1 MANLLKVYDK
11 LTTTQY
17 MILNSLR
24 SFCGSYL
31 KPRVINDYKN
41 EIVDR
46 EIFLKMGEM
55 GIFGPTI
62 KGFGCL
68 GENYKILG
76 TSSSW
81 LRYQLPSNLVNVIWG
96 GKYKGQ
102 EQLWFACKF
111 YGSDVE
117 VNLNRFSKPEF
128 FKWRW
133 INPSDS
139 VNLAVPFK
147 KELYSLVLD
156 EFSKFL
162 V

>member
-1 MANLLKVYDK
+1 MNKKYRKGIGVFLINTDNK
-11 LTTTQY
+11 LWVGQR
-17 MILNSLR
+17 L
-24 SFCGSYL
+24 
-31 KPRVINDYKN
+31 DHKN
-41 EIVDR
+41 EYWQMPQGGIDNKESPEEAMKR
-46 EIFLKMGEM
+46 ELMEETG
-55 GIFGPTI
+55 
-62 KGFGCL
+62 L

-81 LRYQLPSNLVNVIWG
+81 FRYQLPSNLVNVIWG

-111 YGSDVE
+111 YGNDVE
-117 VNLNRFSKPEF
+117 VNLNKFSKPEF

-147 KELYSLVLD
+147 KKLYSLVLD